1 MTNIFLRTTIIYL
14 FLLTIMRLMGKR
26 QLGELEVSELVST
39 LLLSD
44 VAALPITD
52 QDIPLIYAIIPI
64 TLITTFEISL
74 SVLLM
79 KFPALKN
86 LVSTR
91 PGALIRKGHIDLK
104 EMRKNRISIDELL
117 SELRQNDVCEISEV
131 EYAILEQNGKITVI
145 KKRIN
150 SQPTFKDLGLKAD
163 ESGIPH
169 IIISDGHVD
178 KHGLKQTKKDRAWL
192 MAYLKS
198 KKLSPSDIYIMT
210 LDDSDKVKIIKRSE
224 LLKK

>member
-1 MTNIFLRTTIIYL
+1 MTNILLRTAIVYL

-44 VAALPITD
+44 IAALPITD

-74 SVLLM
+74 SVLLT
-79 KFPALKN
+79 KCPAIKN
-86 LVSTR
+86 LISTR
-91 PGALIRKGHIDLK
+91 PSALVRKGKIDKK
-104 EMRKNRISIDELL
+104 EMTRNRISIDELI
-117 SELRQNDVCEISEV
+117 SELRQNNVSDISEV
-131 EYAILEQNGKITVI
+131 EYAILEQNGKITVV
-145 KKRIN
+145 KKRID
-150 SQPTFKDLGLKAD
+150 SQPTLKDLGIKVS

-169 IIISDGHVD
+169 IIIADGRID
-178 KHGLKQTKKDRAWL
+178 KHGLIQVKKDKAWL
-192 MAYLKS
+192 TNYLKS

-210 LDDSDKVKIIKRSE
+210 LDDADKATIIKRSE
-224 LLKK
+224 LI

>member
-1 MTNIFLRTTIIYL
+1 MTNILLRTAIVYL

-44 VAALPITD
+44 IAALPITD

-74 SVLLM
+74 SVLLTR
-79 KFPALKN
+79 FPVLKN
-86 LVSTR
+86 LISTR
-91 PGALIRKGHIDLK
+91 PSALIRKGKIDQK
-104 EMRKNRISIDELL
+104 EMNKNRISIDELL
-117 SELRQNDVCEISEV
+117 SELRQNDVCDISEV
-131 EYAILEQNGKITVI
+131 EYAILEQNGKITVV

-150 SQPTFKDLGLKAD
+150 SQPTLKDFGIKAT

-169 IIISDGHVD
+169 IIIADGHID
-178 KHGLKQTKKDRAWL
+178 KHGLTQTKKDRAWL
-192 MAYLKS
+192 MNYLKS

-210 LDDSDKVKIIKRSE
+210 LDDTDKANIIKRSE
-224 LLKK
+224 LL

>member
-1 MTNIFLRTTIIYL
+1 MTNILLRTAIIYL
-14 FLLTIMRLMGKR
+14 FLLAIMRLMGKR

-44 VAALPITD
+44 IASLPITD

-64 TLITTFEISL
+64 IIITTFEISL
-74 SVLLM
+74 SVLLTR
-79 KFPALKN
+79 FPLIKN
-86 LVSTR
+86 LISTR
-91 PGALIRKGHIDLK
+91 PSALIRKGKIDIK
-104 EMRKNRISIDELL
+104 EMNKNRISIDELL

-131 EYAILEQNGKITVI
+131 EYAILEQNGKITVV

-150 SQPTFKDLGLKAD
+150 SQPTLKDLGIQAE

-169 IIISDGHVD
+169 IIIADGRVD
-178 KHGLKQTKKDRAWL
+178 KHGLIQTKKSKAWL
-192 MAYLKS
+192 TGYLKS

-210 LDDSDKVKIIKRSE
+210 LDDTEKVKIIKRSE
-224 LLKK
+224 LL